1 MKNTKAAYALL
12 SISSLLML
20 SALSSVSC
28 ATLSGGHEKKI
39 VRGFSE
45 RDSIKIIRVRPP
57 TDAFFKVDVLIES
70 SPADCHAGSH
80 IKFDCDKLIK
90 ILPTLRQEGSGSGL
104 LVATPYGPL
113 VLTAA
118 HVCTEDVP
126 EIYTHRGVTISI
138 LTSTKI
144 RLRSPLGKSTS
155 GLIVKLDS
163 DLDLCLLRP
172 GKIYSD
178 PVEIADKHPSLGDK
192 VYAISAPYGISDKNL
207 ALIFSGYYSG
217 DSMGI
222 HYYTIPTRPG
232 SSGSAVLNESW
243 EVIGT
248 LHAAFRRIE
257 SIGLGAG
264 LNDIR
269 LFISG
274 DLD

>member
-1 MKNTKAAYALL
+1 MKNTKVAYAMLVL
-12 SISSLLML
+12 ALILML
-20 SALSSVSC
+20 SALTNISCTTLDSNLARVS
-28 ATLSGGHEKKI
+28 GNI
-39 VRGFSE
+39 NE
-45 RDSIKIIRVRPP
+45 RDTIKIIRVRPP
-57 TDAFFKVDVLIES
+57 TDAFFKVDVSIES
-70 SPADCHAGSH
+70 SPADCHADSK
-80 IKFDCDKLIK
+80 IKFDCEKLIK
-90 ILPTLRQEGSGSGL
+90 SLPTLRQDGSGSGL
-104 LVATPYGPL
+104 LVATPNGPL

-126 EIYTHRGVTISI
+126 ETYTHKGVTISI

-155 GLIVKLDS
+155 GLIVKLDD

-172 GKIYSD
+172 GRTYSD

-192 VYAISAPYGISDKNL
+192 VYAISAPFGIADKNL

-217 DSMGI
+217 TSMGI

-243 EVIGT
+243 EVVGT
-248 LHAAFRRIE
+248 LHAAFRSIE

-264 LNDIR
+264 LQDVR
-269 LFISG
+269 SFIYG